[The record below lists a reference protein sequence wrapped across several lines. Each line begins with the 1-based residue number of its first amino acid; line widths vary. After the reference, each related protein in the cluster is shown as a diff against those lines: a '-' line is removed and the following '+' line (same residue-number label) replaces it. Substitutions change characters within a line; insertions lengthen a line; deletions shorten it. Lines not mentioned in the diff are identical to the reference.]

1 MPSGELNKRFLELL
15 VSKNDLTLL
24 RNYYTGIKDQ
34 IITDLN
40 DLYGKILSNVSIVDQ
55 TTTGINQENSQISTM
70 VNDFISNTTNDL
82 IVNHKKYTEL
92 MTKYNEYIRSFY
104 DRMTNLL
111 DEYVEDFNKSEINTI
126 SNVWKFHYSESYQDA
141 SNVIKKFGALNI
153 NKDSEIF
160 ELSASRYVY
169 RSNDNVVYDVNY
181 KTKDVYFATLD
192 SKLFGER
199 KEQAKFITLF
209 SAKGHNPVQHVP

>member
-40 DLYGKILSNVSIVDQ
+40 GLYGEILSNETIVDQ
-55 TTTGINQENSQISTM
+55 TSTGINQENSQISTM
-70 VNDFISNTTNDL
+70 VNDFISNTTGDL

-92 MTKYNEYIRSFY
+92 MIMYNKYIRSFY

-111 DEYVEDFNKSEINTI
+111 DNYLKDFNKSEINTI
-126 SNVWKFHYSESYQDA
+126 SNVWKFHYSE
-141 SNVIKKFGALNI
+141 
-153 NKDSEIF
+153 
-160 ELSASRYVY
+160 
-169 RSNDNVVYDVNY
+169 
-181 KTKDVYFATLD
+181 
-192 SKLFGER
+192 
-199 KEQAKFITLF
+199 
-209 SAKGHNPVQHVP
+209 